1 MSQGIAPQAQMT
13 VSNDIV
19 VDPSLEED
27 ADEEDEHSVKRQR
40 LDDGQD
46 SALEDEAVLN
56 ALTSHNN
63 PTPPSDYAT
72 E

>member
-1 MSQGIAPQAQMT
+1 MNQGIAPQAQMT
-13 VSNDIV
+13 VSDDIA
-19 VDPSLEED
+19 VDPSLE
-27 ADEEDEHSVKRQR
+27 DEPEEEHSAKRQR
-40 LDDGQD
+40 LDDGHD

-63 PTPPSDYAT
+63 PTPPGEYTT